1 MADVNKIC
9 DCYIGA
15 VLKRSLDPFLAENGF
30 ARGLISFALPE
41 FGILFKC
48 CIEGEPVEL
57 EFAAFFSLLKFLTTT
72 LSGEK
77 IKSIR
82 VFSSMPEFVFSF
94 TGKGKYLSEDSLKY
108 KMLKDYS
115 SKLAISISF
124 IEKKNNRSLISPA
137 DYPSLPEDQVIKLD
151 YDFNKEKQIKIK
163 PFQKGIII

>member
-1 MADVNKIC
+1 MADLNKTC

-15 VLKRSLDPFLAENGF
+15 VLKRSLDPFLEKNGF
-30 ARGLISFALPE
+30 ARGLISFAVPE

-48 CIEGEPVEL
+48 CVEGEPVEL

-72 LSGEK
+72 LAGEK

-94 TGKGKYLSEDSLKY
+94 TGKGKYLAENSPKY
-108 KMLKDYS
+108 KMLREYS
-115 SKLAISISF
+115 SKMAIAISF

-137 DYPSLPEDQVIKLD
+137 DYPSLPEGQAVKLD
-151 YDFNKEKQIKIK
+151 YDYYKKQKIKIK
-163 PFQKGIII
+163 PLQKGIII